1 MIEVREFPNQ
11 QFETKEQLFD
21 ALKSNKKTLIMTKKA
36 TEKRADAVSYGYVE
50 NISKNSATK
59 DEING
64 GLSDVSTLNVKV
76 VINTTNF
83 LDSHGDVHIN
93 GIWKKSISDN
103 NNKGFLHL
111 QEHEREFD
119 KVISD
124 NAKGYVQS
132 MTWKQLGL
140 PYEGK
145 TEALIFESTIDK
157 KRNEFMLNQYANGWV
172 KNHSVGMRYV
182 NIELAINSE
191 AEYDKEYKD
200 LWDKYYPIVANKE
213 VADERGYFWVVT
225 EAKIIEGS
233 AVVMGSNSATP
244 TLENKSEA
252 DIITSETKEEP
263 LIDTLEHEQLKDLLK
278 KFN

>member
-1 MIEVREFPNQ
+1 MIKVLEFPNKEFQ
-11 QFETKEQLFD
+11 TKEELFK
-21 ALKSNKKTLIMTKKA
+21 ALIENKKELVSIKKSATKN
-36 TEKRADAVSYGYVE
+36 ADAVSFGYLDTSIKIDTNKE
-50 NISKNSATK
+50 
-59 DEING
+59 
-64 GLSDVSTLNVKV
+64 DVQSQIQNPESLNVKV

-83 LDSHGDVHIN
+83 LDSHGDVHVN
-93 GIWKKSISDN
+93 GIWNKSVKDN
-103 NNKGFLHL
+103 VSFLHL

-119 KVISD
+119 KVITDS
-124 NAKGYVQS
+124 AKGYVQS
-132 MTWKQLGL
+132 MAWKKLGL

-182 NIELAINSE
+182 QLELAINTE

-200 LWDKYYPIVANKE
+200 LWDEFYPIIANKE
-213 VADERGYFWVVT
+213 TADERGYFWVVK

-244 TLENKSEA
+244 TLENKEEA
-252 DIITSETKEEP
+252 V
-263 LIDTLEHEQLKDLLK
+263 LIDTLDNEPSIDTQKEKQLLK
-278 KFN
+278 ELLNKF